1 MNSTATL
8 RKVPLSPHNPL
19 DRVVQQVTPD
29 RVLRE
34 LGRVKQTEFPPALEA
49 WIEEY
54 RHVGYRDDFVFR
66 WCYSINRDWMM
77 LDIDEEF
84 HEPLEVLKTLYNVLI
99 VLIDDVAE
107 MPDKGPLLDE
117 LLKITFVPNWIN
129 SANLEP
135 RDREYLG
142 FTLEVWAE
150 IQRRVEMLPHHRRMK
165 ILFDFDSHQFISA
178 VRYGF
183 LTLVAPACI
192 NQAEYWT
199 YFPQSMQIMLNADF
213 DLMCSHRFPFEWT
226 GRFRELILVTQQ
238 MARIGNWLTTWE
250 REVRAGDLSS
260 VVVPHAVELGLLS
273 PEELETDDPGSL
285 VERIKAAN
293 GEQYFLDQWAEL
305 HEQAWEIGSTIPGID
320 IGHIL
325 GKFEFLL
332 YMHLISRGAK

>member
-1 MNSTATL
+1 MNTTA
-8 RKVPLSPHNPL
+8 PLHSDSFSAFNPL
-19 DRVVQQVTPD
+19 DRVTRRVTQDQVI
-29 RVLRE
+29 RE
-34 LGRVKQTEFPPALEA
+34 LNRVKQTEFTPILEA
-49 WIEEY
+49 WMEEY
-54 RHVGYRDDFVFR
+54 RHIGYRDDFVFR
-66 WCYSINRDWMM
+66 WCYSINRDWRM

-84 HEPLEVLKTLYNVLI
+84 HQPLEEVKTLYNVLI

-117 LLKITFVPNWIN
+117 MLKITFVPNWIN
-129 SANLEP
+129 NSGLAP

-150 IQRRVEMLPHHRRMK
+150 IQRRVELLPYHRRMK
-165 ILFDFDSHQFISA
+165 ILFDFDTHQFLSA
-178 VRYGF
+178 VRYGY
-183 LTLVAPACI
+183 LTLMTPVSI

-213 DLMCSHRFPFEWT
+213 DLMCCHSFPFEWT

-250 REVRAGDLSS
+250 REVRAGDMSS

-273 PEELETDDPGSL
+273 PGELETDDPGAL

-293 GEQYFLDQWAEL
+293 GEQHFLDQWAGL
-305 HEQAWEIGSTIPGID
+305 YEQAWEIGSTIPGID

-325 GKFEFLL
+325 EKFEFLL